1 MTGMTANSD
10 HADTWGVI
18 FDMDG
23 VLVDSYRAHL
33 AAWQRMLPNHGLQMT
48 EEQFASTFGQTNA
61 EILAHHYPNLNTDEY
76 PNLSEEKEAA
86 YREIISVDFP
96 EMDGAAELIAALN
109 TAGAKLAIGSSGPP
123 ENVRAV
129 LNVLAGGQYIQAT
142 TDAGDIVRSKP
153 DPEVFLKA
161 AGKIGLPPGSCVVVE
176 DAPAGVKAG
185 KAAGCAVV
193 AITGTASRQ
202 NLSQA
207 DLVVD
212 SLRELTPD
220 NLKSLIQRLGI
231 STIY

>member
-1 MTGMTANSD
+1 MITNSGQED
-10 HADTWGVI
+10 AWGVI

-23 VLVDSYRAHL
+23 VLVDSYQAHFS
-33 AAWQRMLPNHGLQMT
+33 AWQRMLPNHGLQMT

-61 EILAHHYPNLNTDEY
+61 EIFASLYPNLNPDEY

-96 EMDGAAELIAALN
+96 EMDGAAELLDALN

-129 LNVLAGGQYIQAT
+129 LNVLPGKEHIKAT
-142 TDAGDIVRSKP
+142 TDASDITRSKP

-161 AGKIGLPPGSCVVVE
+161 AKKIGLPPGSCAVVE

-202 NLSQA
+202 DLSEA
-207 DLVVD
+207 DLIVD
-212 SLRELTPD
+212 SLRELRPE
-220 NLKSLIQRLGI
+220 NLKSLIRQKSNTLNK
-231 STIY
+231 Y